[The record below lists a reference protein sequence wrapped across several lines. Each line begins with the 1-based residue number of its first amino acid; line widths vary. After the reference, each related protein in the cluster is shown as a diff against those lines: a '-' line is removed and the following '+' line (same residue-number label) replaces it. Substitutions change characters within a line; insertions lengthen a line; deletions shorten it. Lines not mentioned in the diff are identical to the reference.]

1 VGPRI
6 LTVGHGTRP
15 IDAFLALLGAA
26 GVRVLVDVRRFPGSR
41 RNPQYAREALRAA
54 LEEAGIA
61 YVWMGEELGGFRSP
75 VPGSRH
81 TALAQRAFAGYAD
94 HMDTPA
100 FRRGLERLIALAR
113 ERPVAVMCAETLWWR
128 CHRRMLADALLA
140 AGCEVLHLLEGG
152 PQPHALHPNAR
163 IEDGRPVYD
172 VEVQPP
178 LV

>member
-15 IDAFLALLGAA
+15 IDAFLALLGGA
-26 GVRVLVDVRRFPGSR
+26 GVQVLVDVRRFPGSR